1 MLQPNTFELKYMER
15 VMLYKGLIQSLY
27 RYDSIVYINV
37 VSRYQRKFLLIFPPS
52 IENAS
57 YLLGT
62 SSLIYY
68 CWIFLSQGPLSL
80 MSSELLESSPES
92 GISNTYLITM
102 SIRAVAQ
109 RLKLLKN
116 LLIRTLIE
124 ARQKRRDS
132 CSTGR
137 TTYHFFHDL

>member
-15 VMLYKGLIQSLY
+15 VMLYKGLIQSPY

-52 IENAS
+52 TENAS

-80 MSSELLESSPES
+80 MSSELLESSP
-92 GISNTYLITM
+92 NTYLITM
-102 SIRAVAQ
+102 PIREVAQ

-124 ARQKRRDS
+124 VRQKRRDS

-137 TTYHFFHDL
+137 TTYHFFRDL